1 MQRRGYVVEIQNHD
15 IVVRVTGTS
24 YTATYHRL
32 GDSLLARNLPL
43 RDDHRAP
50 IVGWSLSKA
59 HGNSPKPSCRTS
71 TRRASAPTEA
81 DTRNEHLILSPVAGL

>member
-50 IVGWSLSKA
+50 MSSAGVYQRFLATRQSQAAGLRVD
-59 HGNSPKPSCRTS
+59 GRVRRPKPTPG
-71 TRRASAPTEA
+71 TNT
-81 DTRNEHLILSPVAGL
+81 

>member
-1 MQRRGYVVEIQNHD
+1 MGTFDPPPSLVGGAVVRLLNGGKMQRRGYVVEIQNHD

-50 IVGWSLSKA
+50 M
-59 HGNSPKPSCRTS
+59 SCSRDRLAEGTM
-71 TRRASAPTEA
+71 RR
-81 DTRNEHLILSPVAGL
+81 

>member
-50 IVGWSLSKA
+50 MSWLEFIKDSWQLAKA
-59 HGNSPKPSCRTS
+59 KLQDF
-71 TRRASAPTEA
+71 E
-81 DTRNEHLILSPVAGL
+81 